1 MIEQIILIIA
11 FLYLFIT
18 TMLDIKYRL
27 VWDYINYSFGA
38 IFLLLRIMLL
48 IISGDY
54 SSFLGMILASGIT
67 GIVGYILYKTGA
79 WGGGDMKL
87 LTALC
92 IGLFLLP
99 SDKLILEL
107 LELPFYANFL
117 INTLFAGIIF
127 GIIWSAYLFIKTKT
141 YKELKI
147 WHKIMLAMLL
157 IPATLMFFSN
167 PLQKLFLS
175 LIIIFEIYY
184 FIKIFEDKI
193 TIIKKSSKKL
203 DEGDWIMNDL
213 KVGKKLI
220 KKKPTGISKEDI
232 KIIQASKLKIIEI
245 KDGIPFL
252 ASFFIAFLMTIM
264 IEGNMLKIIIL
275 SI

>member
-1 MIEQIILIIA
+1 MIEQIILVIA
-11 FLYLFIT
+11 FIYLLIT
-18 TMLDIKYRL
+18 TILDIKYRL

-38 IFLLLRIMLL
+38 IFLLLRVMLL
-48 IISGDY
+48 IVSGNY
-54 SSFLGMILASGIT
+54 SSFFAMLLASGT
-67 GIVGYILYKTGA
+67 TLGMGYILYKTGA

-99 SDKLILEL
+99 SDKLSIESLQF
-107 LELPFYANFL
+107 PFYAEFL

-141 YKELKI
+141 YNELKY
-147 WHKIMLAMLL
+147 WHKIILTSLL
-157 IPATLMFFSN
+157 IPIVLLFFSDTA
-167 PLQKLFLS
+167 QKIFLS
-175 LIIIFEIYY
+175 LIIIFGLYY
-184 FIKIFEDKI
+184 FIKIFENKI
-193 TIIKKSSKKL
+193 TLIKKSVKKL
-203 DEGDWIMNDL
+203 DEGDWIMEDL

-220 KKKPTGISKEDI
+220 KKKPTGLSKEDI
-232 KIIQASKLKIIEI
+232 KIIQASRLKVIEI

-252 ASFFIAFLMTIM
+252 ASFFIAFLITIF
-264 IEGNMLKIIIL
+264 IQGNLLKIIIL